1 MMMMNS
7 RVTQNG
13 NMGVSL
19 PSSSSPSTWWSTT
32 NHWQTPGT
40 LLFHKPRCFFRLICS
55 DFPILFS
62 SKCWPFSM
70 QMNHGQTKR
79 KTTEKQ
85 VSRAPCARRQSKLFS
100 WNFIELTRFSNE
112 TRCKFCFFFDT
123 ETKKKKEVCPAPLTL
138 CRSGRRDV
146 MMMMIIRTAGRVS
159 HGVVT
164 IPANDRIACAVKTK
178 KNKQNENRTRCI

>member
-112 TRCKFCFFFDT
+112 TRCKFCFVFDT
-123 ETKKKKEVCPAPLTL
+123 ETKKKRRCALPHSLCVDPADETSWWWWS
-138 CRSGRRDV
+138 SGQLAESV
-146 MMMMIIRTAGRVS
+146 MVS
-159 HGVVT
+159 
-164 IPANDRIACAVKTK
+164 
-178 KNKQNENRTRCI
+178 